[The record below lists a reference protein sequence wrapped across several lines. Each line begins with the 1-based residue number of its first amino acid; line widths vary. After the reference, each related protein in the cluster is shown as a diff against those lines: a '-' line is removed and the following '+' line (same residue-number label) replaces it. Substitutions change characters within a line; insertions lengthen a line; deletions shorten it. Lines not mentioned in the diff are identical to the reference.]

1 MSNIKEKRERK
12 TRQHKSRKGE
22 ERKSSRQL
30 NETLWCDF
38 WTEWESSIYI
48 EIL

>member
-1 MSNIKEKRERK
+1 MKKRK

-30 NETLWCDF
+30 NETL
-38 WTEWESSIYI
+38 
-48 EIL
+48 